1 MAQELLPHRTLDH
14 SHYRKKGTVMSF
26 KAYIGAFFALLFFVW
41 APQAHA
47 KVTNADVLDG
57 VNEWRAA
64 YATANHL
71 DAAEILVYE
80 RRISIDP
87 PTTLMVCGKSHTFT
101 KGDVVW
107 NVCRKHL
114 EEQAAAAAKP
124 ATEANPVSNAG
135 GTFAAEGDVTDQ
147 DAYGKES
154 LDEKSERMSKALAY
168 ILITLVAFAIFIFWL
183 CRESKKSA
191 QRYEAK
197 RVLRGTY
204 RELPLES
211 PYKDSPPQAS
221 RSPP

>member
-1 MAQELLPHRTLDH
+1 
-14 SHYRKKGTVMSF
+14 MSF

-64 YATANHL
+64 YATANRL

-80 RRISIDP
+80 RQISIDP

-101 KGDVVW
+101 KGDIVW

-114 EEQAAAAAKP
+114 EEQAAAAATPKTETHP
-124 ATEANPVSNAG
+124 APSPI
-135 GTFAAEGDVTDQ
+135 GTTASGDVADHEK
-147 DAYGKES
+147 YEKES
-154 LDEKSERMSKALAY
+154 LDEKSGRMSEVLAY
-168 ILITLVAFAIFIFWL
+168 TLITLVAFALFIFWL
-183 CRESKKSA
+183 YRQSKKSA

-197 RVLRGTY
+197 RVLRGSH
-204 RELPLES
+204 REYPLVS
-211 PYKDSPPQAS
+211 PFKDSSPQAS
-221 RSPP
+221 RPPPE

>member
-1 MAQELLPHRTLDH
+1 
-14 SHYRKKGTVMSF
+14 MSC

-64 YATANHL
+64 YATANGL
-71 DAAEILVYE
+71 NATEILVYE
-80 RRISIDP
+80 RQISIDP
-87 PTTLMVCGKSHTFT
+87 PTILMVCGKSHTFT

-114 EEQAAAAAKP
+114 EEQEALAAKP
-124 ATEANPVSNAG
+124 TIKVDPASNAG
-135 GTFAAEGDVTDQ
+135 GAFSAQGDVTDQ

-168 ILITLVAFAIFIFWL
+168 ILITLVAFAIFIVWL

-191 QRYEAK
+191 KRYEAQ

-204 RELPLES
+204 RELPLVS
-211 PYKDSPPQAS
+211 PYKDPPPQAS
-221 RSPP
+221 RPPP